1 MEVIRIGLVDD
12 QKLFRQSLAAL
23 ITGIDGFELVME
35 ADHGADCLDK
45 LKNLLAQPQVILMDM
60 EMPEM
65 DGMELNTKLHEQ
77 YPDIKVIVL
86 SVHARERLIARMI
99 EAGASGYLFKN
110 CDKDELVTAIQT
122 VVSSGYY
129 INAQVLKAIQQ
140 NAGQKDRTMR
150 VGSKIPV
157 ELSSR
162 EKEILNLICREYSNA
177 EIAEKLFIS
186 VRTAEGHRNNLL
198 VKTGCR
204 NTAGLVLFAI
214 KYHLVELVF

>member
-23 ITGIDGFELVME
+23 ITGINGFELVME
-35 ADHGADCLDK
+35 ADHGVDCLDK
-45 LKNLLAQPQVILMDM
+45 LKNLPAPPQVILMDM

-110 CDKDELVTAIQT
+110 CDKDELITAIQT

-162 EKEILNLICREYSNA
+162 EKEILNLICREFSNA